1 MTDLSKLSKGLFN
14 SSNTGA
20 CSRAIEKLA
29 ALALAGDVGA
39 VQLLVDYSKRGHF
52 NGLRFFAAAKLA
64 MELSAIYPM
73 LSDFFVEGLL
83 DDNIRCWCLLGCIRT
98 LGNKSYG
105 TLISVAMDPIVSH
118 RDRVYAIRLLSIH
131 SGQPFNRDCPRN
143 ADFWQESDLRLNELE
158 AWKDAGYPVLESQPT
173 LLQNPRF
180 KSSELTAFDKV
191 VAEIDDKLAKER
203 NSDPEQSVNPANL
216 LLPSADRVL
225 ETIMD
230 RWQLPENYKH
240 FLTFYSPYRLECAMQ
255 VRKLSGYLSLYSAE
269 ELIAA
274 QEKFSTNPTDKSIHP
289 EWKKS
294 YVVIGDASL
303 DPLIIDLNDKSGPD
317 LPIYFAKHGCGEWR
331 FKKLVNSFATFLSQI
346 YVHYSDFEHLK
357 VR

>member
-1 MTDLSKLSKGLFN
+1 SVCT
-14 SSNTGA
+14 
-20 CSRAIEKLA
+20 RAIKKLTA
-29 ALALAGDVGA
+29 MAQAGEVGA
-39 VQLLVDYSKRGHF
+39 VLLLVEYAEHGSL
-52 NGLRFFAAAKLA
+52 NGLREFAAARLA
-64 MELSAIYPM
+64 KQLSTSYPM
-73 LSDFFVEGLL
+73 LSDFFLEGLL
-83 DDNIRCWCLLGCIRT
+83 DEIIRFWCLLGCIRT
-98 LGNKSYG
+98 LGNKSYS
-105 TLISVAMDPIVSH
+105 TLLSVAMDPIVSH

-143 ADFWQESDLRLNELE
+143 ADLWQESDLRLNELE
-158 AWKDAGYPVLESQPT
+158 AWKDAGCQVLESQPT

-191 VAEIDDKLAKER
+191 VAEFDDKLAKER

-240 FLTFYSPYRLECAMQ
+240 FLTFYSPYRLECVMQ

-289 EWKKS
+289 EWKQS

-331 FKKLVNSFATFLSQI
+331 FKKLVNSFATFLNQI
-346 YVHYSDFEHLK
+346 YVHYSDFEHLNVSK
-357 VR
+357 QQQQ